1 MSVVELDMRT
11 AAERKLETIEKK
23 LPLDAINPA
32 HESFLRVNSPSHGI
46 FSFTSTQL
54 YLYVNRFL
62 KQIAVELEL
71 SLNVLSFKPA

>member
-1 MSVVELDMRT
+1 MRT

-46 FSFTSTQL
+46 FSFASAAWWRDGEEREAKEREVAKVVEERPQL
-54 YLYVNRFL
+54 AHNDSRL
-62 KQIAVELEL
+62 
-71 SLNVLSFKPA
+71 